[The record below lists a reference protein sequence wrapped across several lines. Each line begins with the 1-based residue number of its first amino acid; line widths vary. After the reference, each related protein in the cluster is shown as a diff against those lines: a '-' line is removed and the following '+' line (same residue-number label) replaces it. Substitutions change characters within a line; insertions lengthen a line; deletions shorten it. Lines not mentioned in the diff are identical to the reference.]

1 MARVFEPL
9 LGGRVGRGGPGD
21 VAQEEGDG
29 AEDHRGDQCGR
40 PVGQADVQG
49 QPDGERDGGAGVE
62 GDRAGRGVQQ
72 GGAALP
78 PGLLAQ
84 FLADGLPCHLGELV
98 DQVSVQ
104 MLQVIDAVHALRVPA
119 VTGA

>member
-1 MARVFEPL
+1 MVPHARWCGPSGSTSSRPGAAGVVPGTAGPPAAGKPVAPAAL
-9 LGGRVGRGGPGD
+9 LGATGGSG
-21 VAQEEGDG
+21 
-29 AEDHRGDQCGR
+29 
-40 PVGQADVQG
+40 VQ
-49 QPDGERDGGAGVE
+49 

-84 FLADGLPCHLGELV
+84 LLADGLPCHLGELV

-104 MLQVIDAVHALRVPA
+104 MLQVIDAVHGLRVPA